1 VIDLLL
7 YKEALSACGWS
18 TIKTEDLEKLR
29 ADLEEARE
37 VIEAID
43 ANLDYLQRLWG
54 KEGVTDNV
62 VDQTRSYLSSHPK
75 EIPPSV

>member
-1 VIDLLL
+1 MIDLLL

-75 EIPPSV
+75 EIPPVV